1 TGGVGKGRKGGV
13 ELCGSLNHLVK
24 YWTRPPRCQDAFLFS
39 LQGTVFR
46 PFLKGTGFSP
56 SVKLSKFSGALAFK
70 GCFLNQFCFLAGF
83 VSDSLLKTWFL
94 KKTGFSPSV

>member
-1 TGGVGKGRKGGV
+1 
-13 ELCGSLNHLVK
+13 
-24 YWTRPPRCQDAFLFS
+24 
-39 LQGTVFR
+39 
-46 PFLKGTGFSP
+46 LKGTGFSP

-94 KKTGFSPSV
+94 KKTGFSPSVKPSKYSGALAPEGCFLNQFCFLAGFVSDSLLKNLVFEGDGL